1 MDKKNQIEEMARDF
15 GNPTYCCFADTKS
28 CKECILEG
36 DCIPRKYAEAAYN
49 AGYCKIPEGSV
60 VLTKEEKQK
69 LLHEMY
75 EQGKFDGVVKIAERL
90 KKDCV
95 WRNDFDT
102 EGVAHPYTILELEDL
117 DEICKEII
125 GDEK

>member
-1 MDKKNQIEEMARDF
+1 M
-15 GNPTYCCFADTKS
+15 
-28 CKECILEG
+28 
-36 DCIPRKYAEAAYN
+36 
-49 AGYCKIPEGSV
+49 
-60 VLTKEEKQK
+60 LTKEEKQK